1 MISFI
6 DMRNDVFAYTL
17 IVIFALTVGYS
28 VANGDLHGGL
38 SPNTIVTFC
47 EWTTGAEFSDC
58 TEDRYWH
65 DNDYNVIYEEHVTY
79 QKLVSDL

>member
-1 MISFI
+1 MNELWWIP
-6 DMRNDVFAYTL
+6 
-17 IVIFALTVGYS
+17 IVIILALTVVFITIY
-28 VANGDLHGGL
+28 ADEH
-38 SPNTIVTFC
+38 PNTVVTFC
-47 EWTTGAEFSDC
+47 EWTTSGELVDC